1 MTKRLTRMAAVLRSA
16 KKMKGRGVKSSW
28 PFAGVTARQSRGSA
42 TTGRSGER
50 RSARLKWRSLW
61 RDEKERDET
70 GMLDDFRNEQHRQLG
85 RLRQERRRRE
95 MDYRTNRAII
105 VRLIGRMLCGRGRR
119 GEHVSSRRRSR
130 MLFRPRTPSRW
141 TWPNDN
147 TSCTANANSA
157 SREPSRLSVLNH
169 RIKKTHTRC
178 IRDRLQLTPGR
189 RSHKG
194 KIVSPVRQSSVLECG
209 VSAGT
214 QSTYCGIVDMILPSS
229 RRACVRAAPRWDRSP
244 RAGRISPAW
253 P

>member
-1 MTKRLTRMAAVLRSA
+1 MTLRLDLLKGMTKRLTRDGGRAVAAVEKSDR
-16 KKMKGRGVKSSW
+16 RRVKSHW
-28 PFAGVTARQSRGSA
+28 PSAGVTARQSRGSA

-61 RDEKERDET
+61 RDEKERDEI
-70 GMLDDFRNEQHRQLG
+70 GMLDGFRNEQHRQLR

-105 VRLIGRMLCGRGRR
+105 VRLIGGMLRGRGRVLTR
-119 GEHVSSRRRSR
+119 SSRRRSR
-130 MLFRPRTPSRW
+130 MSFRPRTPSRW

-178 IRDRLQLTPGR
+178 IRDQLQLTPGQ

-194 KIVSPVRQSSVLECG
+194 KIVSPVRQSSVLKCG
-209 VSAGT
+209 VSAGA
-214 QSTYCGIVDMILPSS
+214 QSTYCGIS
-229 RRACVRAAPRWDRSP
+229 RHDTAV
-244 RAGRISPAW
+244 
-253 P
+253 